1 MEGEYLTFDIS
12 LTDEL
17 SEDLPLNIEIIRDI
31 EKGRYI
37 NFDDFHDYYEYST
50 DSGKNWKRVRTHR
63 VIIPERSKNIK
74 IRLSTIDDHKLEI
87 DEEFTMKISPKTGS
101 IFKISG
107 VIPPKKLIVYDNE
120 EIKYSNISGLYYKLN
135 YKNEY
140 YLAGLNRSMKMNKI
154 LKEYIDNGLDDKLE
168 DDIKTLVDIGG
179 FPINSLDLV
188 YSYDSDWSGYVYNHA
203 ITNENKKDDW
213 EMGLNLI
220 HAYEK
225 YDHNSGNTVKT
236 DYNAKGSF
244 GYVMIHEFGH
254 IMTLNLKKEINTSVK
269 NTEECKNSLLLQE
282 GWFREKSAIN
292 QFNNQFYLTDQKYN
306 EPNFVTD
313 YAKTNIAEDI
323 AETFAF
329 YVGQNTIKKVT
340 EESSGALRKINFIAE
355 NDPLKGLKKLIIDRL
370 SSGQNFL
377 NPDIFIRKFNRTL
390 GGKRISCTDYESI
403 KKHLDKHLN
412 YAQ

>member
-1 MEGEYLTFDIS
+1 MTLLFFIGCQKEEFVNLTSTISLENYDLGAEEGKYLTFKIS

-74 IRLSTIDDHKLEI
+74 IRMSTIDDNKLEI

-120 EIKYSNISGLYYKLN
+120 KNNDDNVTGLHYKLN

-140 YLAGLNRSMKMNKI
+140 HLAGINRSLKMNRI
-154 LKEYIDNGLDDKLE
+154 LKEYIDNGPDNKLVN
-168 DDIKTLVDIGG
+168 DIKTLMDIGG
-179 FPINSLDLV
+179 FPINSLDLI
-188 YSYDSDWSGYVYNHA
+188 YDYDIDWGGYVYNLGGQ
-203 ITNENKKDDW
+203 TREDDW
-213 EMGLNLI
+213 MMGLNLI
-220 HAYEK
+220 DAYEQ
-225 YDHNSGNTVKT
+225 YDQNSNRTIKT

-254 IMTLNLKKEINTSVK
+254 IMTLNLKKEVDTSVNNK
-269 NTEECKNSLLLQE
+269 EECKNLFLEE
-282 GWFREKSAIN
+282 GCFRGKSAIN
-292 QFNNQFYLTDQKYN
+292 QFNNRFYLTDQKYN
-306 EPNFVTD
+306 EPNFVTE

-323 AETFAF
+323 AETFTF
-329 YVGQNTIKKVT
+329 
-340 EESSGALRKINFIAE
+340 
-355 NDPLKGLKKLIIDRL
+355 
-370 SSGQNFL
+370 
-377 NPDIFIRKFNRTL
+377 
-390 GGKRISCTDYESI
+390 
-403 KKHLDKHLN
+403 
-412 YAQ
+412 